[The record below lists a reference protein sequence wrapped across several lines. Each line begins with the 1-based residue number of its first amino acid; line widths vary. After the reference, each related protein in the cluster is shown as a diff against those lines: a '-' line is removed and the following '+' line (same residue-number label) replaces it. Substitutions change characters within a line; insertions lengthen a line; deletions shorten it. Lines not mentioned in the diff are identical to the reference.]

1 MPVAARIALGAH
13 AMSLRT
19 RQFNLPIAALQQ
31 GMLEGGVGAADAP
44 KLPPA
49 RSSAF
54 SKIVVVLLLCTCC
67 GLGIACVML
76 EPFLPNK
83 MAEVAESMDLGKG
96 TFAERVKWSGLKS
109 GSMVKK
115 MAVFPRVEALD
126 EQGFP
131 IEA

>member
-1 MPVAARIALGAH
+1 MELPKAAQAAIALVVKVDLFITETEPFRMAKDETKREELGAVLYQCLET
-13 AMSLRT
+13 LR
-19 RQFNLPIAALQQ
+19 
-31 GMLEGGVGAADAP
+31 
-44 KLPPA
+44 
-49 RSSAF
+49 
-54 SKIVVVLLLCTCC
+54 
-67 GLGIACVML
+67 IACVML

-83 MAEVAESMDLGKG
+83 MAEVAECMDLGKG